1 MTLSVALR
9 HRFGDFGLDVA
20 FETGPGVTALFGRS
34 GAGKTTIVNAVA
46 GLLRPDHAQIML
58 DGQRFD
64 TLPVHKRRVGYVF
77 QDARL
82 FPHMTVAENLDYASR
97 YGARASDRPRIIEM
111 LGIGALLDRR
121 PATLSGGEKQRVAL
135 GRALLSNP
143 RLLLMDEPLAALDA
157 PRKADILPY
166 LDRLKA
172 ETGVPILYVSHAVDE
187 VARLADHMVLLAGGR
202 VARQGP
208 IFDVMADPAAVP
220 LLGVREAGAVL
231 RARVAAHGE
240 DGLSTLQLSAGS
252 VQLMGVQAQVGSMV
266 RLRVLAQDVLL
277 VAFATRR
284 IECAKHSACDHQNH
298 SCRRWPRGGDRFG
311 CGRRCT
317 ACTGHGTGS
326 ADHGAARGAVC
337 IRGDQGDVSRAICH
351 FGRRYLSARTSLRS
365 RSTMASCG

>member
-9 HRFGDFGLDVA
+9 HRLGDFALDVA
-20 FETGPGVTALFGRS
+20 FEAGPGVTALFGRS

-46 GLLRPDHAQIML
+46 GLLRPDHAQITL
-58 DGQRFD
+58 DGLRFD

-82 FPHMTVAENLDYASR
+82 FPHMTVADNLDYAGR

-143 RLLLMDEPLAALDA
+143 RLLLMDEPLAALDG
-157 PRKADILPY
+157 PRKAEILPY
-166 LDRLKA
+166 LDRLKREA
-172 ETGVPILYVSHAVDE
+172 GVPILYVSHAVDE

-231 RARVAAHGE
+231 RARVEAHGE
-240 DGLSTLQLSAGS
+240 DGLSTLQLAAGS
-252 VQLMGVQAQVGSMV
+252 VQLMGVQAPVGAAV

-277 VAFATRR
+277 SLSRP
-284 IECAKHSACDHQNH
+284 EGLSAQNILPVTITAI
-298 SCRRWPRGGDRFG
+298 RAGDGPGAAIALDAGGDALLARI
-311 CGRRCT
+311 T
-317 ACTGHGTGS
+317 ARAVQTMGLREGQSVFAVIKATSVAQS
-326 ADHGAARGAVC
+326 AISGGA
-337 IRGDQGDVSRAICH
+337 
-351 FGRRYLSARTSLRS
+351 T
-365 RSTMASCG
+365 